1 MERHP
6 DILWTA
12 STVTGV
18 SAPVAGHSR
27 SGGAA
32 ARLPSGWRRC
42 VSVWCVGV
50 LVCAAALLECG
61 GAEGP
66 SAGALHSPRIARPV
80 SPGAAPVT
88 LVNDGKA
95 EAVIVIPDMS
105 PRRKADKAAKELLEH
120 IQKASGAK
128 LPIAKSS
135 EYEGGP
141 AIFVGESEAS
151 KKAGFDAQ
159 GLGVEWFRVATGHQS
174 LSLIG
179 YDAETFET
187 VGPNGQK
194 VAEKTDSQG
203 TLFGVYDFLERYLG
217 VRWYWPG
224 EFGTIVPKRDDLVV
238 EPLDYSDGPVMKY
251 RRMHYLPEFHPFNK
265 ETTKLFRLTNDRL
278 RQGSGSGVIV
288 SHTQLWV
295 NRYRDDH
302 PEYFALQKDGSR
314 DTHGGHGSGHLSY
327 ANPEVL
333 ARHVASIKEFYEQGV
348 DEGRKWWKYNWP
360 KQSHITVLPND
371 CNWEDHSEEA
381 VKLNSR
387 RRSIIPALDA
397 NTELVHHYYARLAE
411 AMKQHWPEKWLF
423 FGAYAD
429 YTLPPQTVT
438 YPGNA
443 KCCVMLM
450 DGPVYHKH
458 PLIWR
463 RWFNIIDQYI
473 KMTGHPVT
481 VWHYPCWPESRR
493 YEEVPFLMPRLV
505 AKWHREAK
513 GKVDGALV
521 CQGNLRFPQDHLMV
535 YSWFRSMWNPDFDVQ
550 AALAEYCRLCYGPAA
565 PAMEEYHDLIVSR
578 VEDTPLLESPEGRLR
593 HMSSHEVYGHIF
605 PKEARVRLQQLESQ
619 ARSATPEGS
628 LHRKRVEYATAAQ
641 KEFYQTGAD
650 IDTLLLG
657 NTSVLIAERGAPDA
671 LDGKV
676 EDECWRQEGI
686 RLNHIKTGDD
696 APVDS
701 RAWLSHDDDA
711 LYIAVRC
718 DEPEMDALA
727 ANAKERDGAVYLDDG
742 IEIFICPQDD
752 TSRYVQFVVNTEG
765 VIFDGEKTAIAPYHA
780 NRDFKIEAV
789 VHKAESNWSLELKV
803 PFSELGVDAPALGT
817 AWRGNI
823 IRNRGKNIKKG
834 AYSFART
841 MGYGNHNPGFF
852 GHFLFVGKDRLR
864 EDFDEASSTR
874 WETKINPWKE
884 REKEPHAFVDT
895 FARLTVANGV
905 ATLRAKMSKVGTKT
919 VKRVFSR
926 NASTT
931 LRPALPVSKGDMLE
945 MAYRGPTDK
954 GHRSSIVLYYT
965 LRVQGEKHL
974 KGGSAIGRART
985 SDKGWQRVAID
996 LFGKAKVEQNEA
1008 ILHTISVFLQSP
1020 PGTENS
1026 LDIDMIRVSP
1036 HMLAGRHRN

>member
-1 MERHP
+1 M
-6 DILWTA
+6 
-12 STVTGV
+12 TGV
-18 SAPVAGHSR
+18 ST
-27 SGGAA
+27 
-32 ARLPSGWRRC
+32 
-42 VSVWCVGV
+42 VGV
-50 LVCAAALLECG
+50 LLCVCSVLDG
-61 GAEGP
+61 VTAEGAA
-66 SAGALHSPRIARPV
+66 SGALHPPRERRPV
-80 SPGAAPVT
+80 PSNAAPFT
-88 LVNDGKA
+88 LVKA
-95 EAVIVIPDMS
+95 GRAQAVIVIPDLS
-105 PRRKADKAAKELLEH
+105 PRRKADKAAKELQVHVE
-120 IQKASGAK
+120 KACDAV
-128 LPIAKSS
+128 LPIVKSS
-135 EYEGGP
+135 EYQGGP
-141 AIFVGESEAS
+141 VIFVGESEAS
-151 KKAGFDAQ
+151 RKAGFDAQ
-159 GLGVEWFRVATGHQS
+159 GLAVEQFRVSTGPRA
-174 LSLIG
+174 LAIMG
-179 YDAETFET
+179 YDAETFEA

-194 VAEKTDSQG
+194 VTEKTDSQG

-224 EFGTIVPKRDDLVV
+224 ELGTIVPRRSDLVV
-238 EPLDYSDGPVMKY
+238 GPLDYRDGPVMKY
-251 RRMHYLPEFHPFNK
+251 RRMHYLPEFHPFNN
-265 ETTKLFRLTNDRL
+265 ETNRLFRVTNDRL

-288 SHTQLWV
+288 SHTQHWA
-295 NRYRDDH
+295 NRYRDAH

-314 DTHGGHGSGHLSY
+314 DIHGGHGSGHLSY
-327 ANPEVL
+327 ANPAVL

-371 CNWEDHSEEA
+371 CNWEDHSEA
-381 VKLNSR
+381 AMKLNSR
-387 RRSIIPALDA
+387 RQTIIPALDA
-397 NTELVHHYYARLAE
+397 NTELVHHYYAGLA
-411 AMKQHWPEKWLF
+411 AAVQQHWPEKWFF

-429 YTLPPQTVT
+429 YTLPPQSVT
-438 YPGNA
+438 YPDNA

-463 RWFNIIDQYI
+463 RWFDVIDEYI

-505 AKWHREAK
+505 AKWHQEAR

-535 YSWFRSMWNPDFDVQ
+535 YLWFRSMWNPDFDAQ
-550 AALAEYCRLCYGPAA
+550 AALDEYCRLCYGPAA
-565 PAMEEYHDLIVSR
+565 SAMKDYFDLIVSR

-605 PKEARVRLQQLESQ
+605 PKEVRVRLQQLEGQ

-641 KEFYQTGAD
+641 KEFYRTGAD

-676 EDECWRQEGI
+676 DDECWRREGVP
-686 RLNHIKTGDD
+686 LNEIKTGAP

-701 RAWLSHDDDA
+701 RAWMSHDDDA
-711 LYIAVRC
+711 LYVAVRC
-718 DEPEMDALA
+718 DEPEMNALA

-742 IEIFICPQDD
+742 IEVFICPQDD

-765 VIFDGEKTAIAPYHA
+765 VIFDGEKTAIAPYHP
-780 NRDFKIEAV
+780 NRDFRIEAI
-789 VHKAESNWSLELKV
+789 VHKAARAWSLELKV
-803 PFSELGVDAPALGT
+803 PFAQLGVNAPALGT

-823 IRNRGKNIKKG
+823 IRNRGKNVKKG

-852 GHFLFVGKDRLR
+852 GHFLFVEKDRLR
-864 EDFDEASSTR
+864 EDFGEASAAR
-874 WETKINPWKE
+874 WETEINPWKE
-884 REKEPHAFVDT
+884 REKEPDAFVDT
-895 FARLTVANGV
+895 FARLTVAKGI
-905 ATLRAKMSKVGTKT
+905 ATLQAKMSNVGAKAP
-919 VKRVFSR
+919 KRVPSR

-931 LRPALPVSKGDMLE
+931 LEPALPVSKGDMLE
-945 MAYRGPTDK
+945 MAYRGPIDR
-954 GHRSSIVLYYT
+954 GHRSRVVLYYT
-965 LRVQGEKHL
+965 LRVQGRKL
-974 KGGSAIGRART
+974 LAGGSVIGRTRT
-985 SDKGWQRVAID
+985 SDTGWQRVAVD
-996 LFGKAKVEQNEA
+996 LSAKAKVELPTA
-1008 ILHTISVFLQSP
+1008 ILHAISVFLQSP

-1036 HMLAGRHRN
+1036 HVLPMHREK